1 VVFLYVDDKI
11 IPSANVEWGL
21 ERLHLVLDVFRRHN
35 LTIKMP
41 RQKLCFKEYV
51 MRHHKVYRRLS
62 DGKVAWVVP
71 CAARWQIV
79 KLCHDQARH
88 LGVENTLRKIQQNY

>member
-1 VVFLYVDDKI
+1 
-11 IPSANVEWGL
+11 
-21 ERLHLVLDVFRRHN
+21 
-35 LTIKMP
+35 
-41 RQKLCFKEYV
+41 
-51 MRHHKVYRRLS
+51 MRHHKVYRRPS

-71 CAARWQIV
+71 RAARWQIV